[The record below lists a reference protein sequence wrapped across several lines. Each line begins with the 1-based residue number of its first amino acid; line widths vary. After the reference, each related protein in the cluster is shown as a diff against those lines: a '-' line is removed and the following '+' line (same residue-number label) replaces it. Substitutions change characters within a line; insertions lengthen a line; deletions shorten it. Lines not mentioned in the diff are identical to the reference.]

1 MKQLYITDLDHTFL
15 NSDQKI
21 SNFSKEV
28 WNSISQKAR
37 LTVATARS
45 FAKIEEFFDGM
56 VLNSPLILLDGTLLV
71 TPQKKIIDIKPMDKS
86 LVDEIIY
93 ESKKFDIEPFLLA
106 MESRESLSEAFII
119 PQNMNSYQ
127 STLID
132 ERYIHDPRLRREES
146 IKATQDTLKMVYI
159 GEKTPLLQLTEQLK
173 KIFGSSIETKLAPE
187 HYMGCWFLTIL
198 HPLGD
203 KANAVKKLSEY
214 LNIPLEQTTVFGDNI
229 NDIGMFKIAGTS
241 VAVNNALDEVKKE
254 AKIVLPHTNNE
265 DGVAKYLI
273 AHGV

>member
-15 NSDQKI
+15 NSNQKV
-21 SNFSKEV
+21 SNFSKDI

-56 VLNSPLILLDGTLLV
+56 VLNSPLILLDGALLV
-71 TPQKKIIDIKPMDKS
+71 TPQKEIIDIKPMDKS

-93 ESKKFDIEPFLLA
+93 ESKKFDIEPFLLT
-106 MESRESLSEAFII
+106 MDNRESLSEAFII
-119 PQNMNSYQ
+119 PKKMNSYQ

-132 ERYIHDPRLRREES
+132 ERYTYDPRLRREES
-146 IKATQDTLKMVYI
+146 IKAPKDTLKVVYM
-159 GEKTPLLQLTEQLK
+159 GDKTSLSLLVEQLK

-203 KANAVKKLSEY
+203 KSNAIKQLSEY

-254 AKIVLPHTNNE
+254 ATVILPHTNNE

-273 AHGV
+273 EHGF

>member
-15 NSDQKI
+15 NSNQEI

-28 WNSISQKAR
+28 WNSISQKVR

-56 VLNSPLILLDGTLLV
+56 VLNSPLILLDGALLV
-71 TPQKKIIDIKPMDKS
+71 TPQKEIIDIKPMDKS

-106 MESRESLSEAFII
+106 MDNRESLSEAFII
-119 PQNMNSYQ
+119 PKNMNSYQ

-132 ERYIHDPRLRREES
+132 ERYTHDPRLRREKS
-146 IKATQDTLKMVYI
+146 IQAPKDTLKMVYI
-159 GEKTPLLQLTEQLK
+159 GDKTSLSLLTEQLK
-173 KIFGSSIETKLAPE
+173 KIFGTNIETKLAPE

-241 VAVNNALDEVKKE
+241 
-254 AKIVLPHTNNE
+254 
-265 DGVAKYLI
+265 I
-273 AHGV
+273 AIMP